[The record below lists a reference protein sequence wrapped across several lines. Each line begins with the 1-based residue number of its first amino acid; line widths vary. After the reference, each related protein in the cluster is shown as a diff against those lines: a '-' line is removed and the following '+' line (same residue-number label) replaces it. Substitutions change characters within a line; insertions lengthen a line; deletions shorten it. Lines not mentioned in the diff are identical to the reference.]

1 MPAGTTALRA
11 VLEVT
16 VVGRGCPLSSTTEP
30 GKNPLPLTVMVL
42 EPGPPMMAG
51 ETNTIVGAL
60 EVTVGVT
67 VSMVGVAVAPATV
80 GVDVAPEVV
89 GVGVAVAAGVVVAV
103 GFCPDATGGATVG
116 ISTASANAS
125 ATTDTLRTLIEPSCG
140 FLAQLA
146 RMQPS
151 GGRSS
156 TRTWSYRSLRP
167 RGVLCR
173 DLSI

>member
-1 MPAGTTALRA
+1 MASGAGNGMAGVKPGTVTDREYGPGDRPAGTTALRA

-30 GKNPLPLTVMVL
+30 GKNPVPLTVIVL

-80 GVDVAPEVV
+80 GVDVAP
-89 GVGVAVAAGVVVAV
+89 
-103 GFCPDATGGATVG
+103 
-116 ISTASANAS
+116 
-125 ATTDTLRTLIEPSCG
+125 
-140 FLAQLA
+140 
-146 RMQPS
+146 
-151 GGRSS
+151 
-156 TRTWSYRSLRP
+156 
-167 RGVLCR
+167 
-173 DLSI
+173 